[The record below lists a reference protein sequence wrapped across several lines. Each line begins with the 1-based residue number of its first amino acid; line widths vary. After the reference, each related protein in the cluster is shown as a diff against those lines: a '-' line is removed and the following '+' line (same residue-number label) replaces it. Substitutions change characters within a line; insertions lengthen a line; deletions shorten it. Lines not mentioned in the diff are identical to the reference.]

1 MIIRVAEPRDAE
13 GGAALHL
20 ACWRE
25 AYAGIVDPRRLAE
38 ITGDLDG
45 TVEHWRAMIAV
56 SRRWLAEEDGELVG
70 FAAAGPNDETDLD
83 VTWKLYAIYVRK
95 AYWGTGLGHR
105 LIAQAIGNDDAALW
119 VFRDNV
125 RARGLLRAPG
135 VCRRRPRA
143 GGAGV
148 RRPGDP
154 DGPPPGANNGGH
166 PAVSKRRHRLRRLV
180 IRRSPEAEA

>member
-1 MIIRVAEPRDAE
+1 MIIRLAEPADAE

-25 AYAGIVDPRRLAE
+25 AYAGIVEPQRLAE

-56 SRRWLAEEDGELVG
+56 SRRWLAEENGELVG

-83 VTWKLYAIYVRK
+83 VTSKLYAIYVRK

-105 LIAQAIGNDDAALW
+105 LITQAIGNDDAALW
-119 VFRDNV
+119 VFRDNG
-125 RARGLLRAPG
+125 RAVDFYARQGFVADGREQVEPEFGAPEIRM
-135 VCRRRPRA
+135 VRRRA
-143 GGAGV
+143 QTT
-148 RRPGDP
+148 
-154 DGPPPGANNGGH
+154 
-166 PAVSKRRHRLRRLV
+166 
-180 IRRSPEAEA
+180 EAILP